1 MRHRCLTILLFTLLL
16 SACQE
21 NQIRQQIVGPWSY
34 DLEATRMEMANREAS
49 PSEINYMESILN
61 TLNQARVVFN
71 RDGSMELAM
80 DGLEE
85 SGTWSLQNKG
95 NELIINL
102 TGSDQVNTIEYLSAD
117 TLILYP
123 ERPDAN
129 SFPRVLVSVKE

>member
-1 MRHRCLTILLFTLLL
+1 MRHRFLTLFLLTILV

-21 NQIRQQIVGPWSY
+21 KKIRQQIVGPWAY
-34 DLEATRMEMANREAS
+34 DLEATRLEMSNREAS

-71 RDGSMELAM
+71 RDGSMTLAM

-85 SGTWSLQNKG
+85 TGTWSLQSKG

-102 TGSDQVNTIEYLSAD
+102 TGSDQVNTIEYLSTD

-123 ERPDAN
+123 QRPDAD
-129 SFPRVLVSVKE
+129 SFPRVLVSVEE